1 MFTCR
6 PLGFATLH
14 TAVSNVLFLST
25 GKHYQPAGRARL
37 NLDC

>member
-14 TAVSNVLFLST
+14 TAVSNVLSCRPAST
-25 GKHYQPAGRARL
+25 ISRQGVL
-37 NLDC
+37 V